1 LNQTKGKKKKMGW
14 IFDKFFEG
22 KSKALEEEKQKA
34 LGDYYSEQRR
44 KEEERRRKEEERRR
58 REEEAKEWE
67 YNKKIDQ
74 AISLGN
80 AWGETPEEREERKKK
95 NDWFSSGW

>member
-1 LNQTKGKKKKMGW
+1 MGW

-22 KSKALEEEKQKA
+22 KSKALEEEKKKA
-34 LGDYYSEQRR
+34 LGDYYAEQRR
-44 KEEERRRKEEERRR
+44 KEEERRKKEEERRRKEEERRR
-58 REEEAKEWE
+58 REEEEAKKWE

-74 AISLGN
+74 AITLGN